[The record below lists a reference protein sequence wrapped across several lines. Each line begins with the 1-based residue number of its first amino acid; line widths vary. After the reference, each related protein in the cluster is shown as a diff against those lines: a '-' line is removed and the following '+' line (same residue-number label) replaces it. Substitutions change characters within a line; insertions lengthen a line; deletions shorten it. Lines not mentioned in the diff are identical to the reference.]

1 MVELHG
7 WIKLRETYKAVDEDN
22 DDEIIKN
29 IQEEIDK
36 IEYPK
41 LQIRAINGEF
51 FIDFSLYTNHLS
63 GDVKDLIAFFETVG
77 KIAEGSYG
85 LLYLH
90 NDEDEENY
98 NNFIVHRLARGKVEI
113 YRDKLLSPIIP
124 TIEDAW
130 I

>member
-7 WIKLRETYKAVDEDN
+7 WITLRETYKAVDEDN
-22 DDEIIKN
+22 IEEIIKR

-63 GDVKDLIAFFETVG
+63 GGVKDLIAFFETVG

-85 LLYLH
+85 LLYLL
-90 NDEDEENY
+90 NDEDKENC
-98 NNFIVHRLARGKVEI
+98 NHFVVHRLARGKVEI
-113 YRDKLLSPIIP
+113 YRDKLLSPMIP
-124 TIEDAW
+124 TVEDEW